1 MLRQLHWLPVRQR
14 VVFKV
19 ATLVYQSLCGYAPG
33 YLVDDCQLVTD
44 VRATKLRSAD
54 TRTLADN
61 RTCSSFGDRTFAA
74 AATRVW
80 NSLPPDMRKPELSY
94 DQFRRSLEDIFI
106 RTVRPRRIVNC
117 LIAPPRNILTYLLTY
132 LLTYVLTCRLV

>member
-1 MLRQLHWLPVRQR
+1 MIHERDRQTH
-14 VVFKV
+14 
-19 ATLVYQSLCGYAPG
+19 THTDYQSLCGHAPG

-44 VRATKLRSAD
+44 VRARKLRSAD
-54 TRTLADN
+54 TRTLAVN

-94 DQFRRSLEDIFI
+94 GQFRRSLKTF
-106 RTVRPRRIVNC
+106 
-117 LIAPPRNILTYLLTY
+117 LFGQ
-132 LLTYVLTCRLV
+132 